1 MIKLIELNIKQEKL
15 LCDII
20 GWIESNYSKHGYVQL
35 TGRWRMVGEYLEILH
50 KIIVLKQYTPEEQVV
65 LNEARNRYIKG
76 DLGVDD
82 LPF

>member
-20 GWIESNYSKHGYVQL
+20 RWIESNYSKHGYVQL

-50 KIIVLKQYTPEEQVV
+50 KIIVLKQYTPEEQMV

>member
-20 GWIESNYSKHGYVQL
+20 RWIESNYSKHGYVQL
-35 TGRWRMVGEYLEILH
+35 TGRWRMVGEY
-50 KIIVLKQYTPEEQVV
+50 TPEEQMV
-65 LNEARNRYIKG
+65 LNEARNRYIKK